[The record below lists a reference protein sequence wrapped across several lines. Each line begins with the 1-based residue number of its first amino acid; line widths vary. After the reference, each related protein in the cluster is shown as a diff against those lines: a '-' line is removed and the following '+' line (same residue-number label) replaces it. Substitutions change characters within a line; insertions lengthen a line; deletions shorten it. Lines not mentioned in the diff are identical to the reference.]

1 MKTKFLLP
9 YRLKIMG
16 WVLFLLGLFL
26 LGFALITET
35 EDPDFLNTEVFALA
49 ANTIHIGVTDNPIYF
64 RFVETNLLDEI
75 IELLLIIGGICI
87 AFSKHKD
94 EDEFISKL
102 RLDSLLWATYINYG
116 VLIFSIL
123 FIYELS
129 FFYVLVA
136 NMFTILLLFI
146 IRFNWVLIRSAKFEE
161 DEK

>member
-1 MKTKFLLP
+1 
-9 YRLKIMG
+9 MG